1 MSVLSRFRSD
11 DAKMALDKESDL
23 DNEFDMFGLEIEPN
37 NDDGGPLQAPSFIA
51 LQQWCGRR

>member
-1 MSVLSRFRSD
+1 
-11 DAKMALDKESDL
+11 MALDKESDL